1 MTDPIKKSPTVY
13 ADSVSILT
21 ALLKPDRCRLFLDW
35 LCAHSSQV
43 IQGYDLDQIH
53 TSLVTWF
60 ESLLEPDALREYE
73 LVISEIDWWRELKQ
87 EDLARMLD
95 EAG

>member
-1 MTDPIKKSPTVY
+1 MTDPIKKSPTVF

-21 ALLKPDRCRLFLDW
+21 AYLKPDRCRLFLEW
-35 LCAHSSQV
+35 LCAHSGQA

-53 TSLVTWF
+53 ASLVTWF

-73 LVISEIDWWRELKQ
+73 LVIGEIGWWRDLKQ